1 MTGRL
6 LASLVILSVWAG
18 LSGCPKQV
26 PEHLRVDPEPKNV
39 VPSASYDDR
48 ESLIDA
54 LVGRDPLVRA
64 PTLPQAELALE
75 LDEPI
80 GAWIEA
86 VRQLEEGDGD
96 ASLIMTQME
105 ERFPHTEM
113 VAMARGYRLRRAEN
127 RVGNLTGS
135 QAGGDLGVDLAKLLT
150 PLRGQGAA
158 VEGLT
163 RSPLPFLGDDPGRG
177 MRVVGERW
185 VLAGWMSDPG
195 LYTRPVTEA
204 LQAPQYDGL
213 SESPT
218 GRILLNRGQNVP
230 ASAQGLD
237 TLRRA
242 TRMALT
248 RAAADRD
255 SEQVAWAEMK
265 ADARDEL
272 GVDTPTAALLE
283 KAYDALSPATGS
295 DAAAGGAWIAATGL
309 RWLDACPDE
318 PCGGFDRT
326 QAFSDA
332 TRWGDEVEG
341 LAHAWRVIAL
351 KDALDSMDSGHDT
364 VIFPTAMAQLTDA
377 LLGTGAGPLDVK
389 LLRRARGDAS
399 VWLGLARSV
408 GADQATDWGT
418 ARTALGAHLRDVTE
432 QAIAA
437 NPDNELTP
445 LLQRVAKRAV
455 K

>member
-1 MTGRL
+1 MKRIL
-6 LASLVILSVWAG
+6 LGLFAGSLV
-18 LSGCPKQV
+18 GCPKQV
-26 PEHLRVDPEPKNV
+26 PDHLRVDTEPKNV
-39 VPSASYDDR
+39 VPAASYDDR

-54 LVGRDPLVRA
+54 VVGRDPLVRA
-64 PTLPQAELALE
+64 PTLPDASLALE

-80 GAWIEA
+80 GAWVEV

-96 ASLIMTQME
+96 AGLMMTQLE
-105 ERFPHTEM
+105 ERFPNTEM
-113 VAMARGYRLRRAEN
+113 VAMARGYRLRRAED
-127 RVGNLTGS
+127 RVGKLTGS

-150 PLRGQGAA
+150 PLRGQGAQ

-177 MRVVGERW
+177 MRVVAERW
-185 VLAGWMSDPG
+185 VLAGWLSDPG
-195 LYTRPVTEA
+195 LYTRPVSEA
-204 LQAPQYDGL
+204 LRADQYDGL
-213 SESPT
+213 SETPA
-218 GRILLNRGQNVP
+218 GRILVNRNQNVP
-230 ASAQGLD
+230 ADPAGMAA
-237 TLRRA
+237 LRRA
-242 TRMALT
+242 TLLGLT

-255 SEQVAWAEMK
+255 SEQVVWAEMK
-265 ADARDEL
+265 ADAREEL
-272 GVDTPTAALLE
+272 GVDTPTVALLE
-283 KAYDALSPATGS
+283 QAYAALSPATGA

-309 RWLDACPDE
+309 RWLDACPDT
-318 PCGGFDRT
+318 PCDGFDRT
-326 QAFSDA
+326 ATFTDA

-364 VIFPTAMAQLTDA
+364 VIFPSAMAQLTDA

-389 LLRRARGDAS
+389 LLRRARADAS

-408 GADQATDWGT
+408 GADQSTDWGT
-418 ARTALGAHLRDVTE
+418 TRTALGAHLRDVAE
-432 QAIAA
+432 QALVA